1 MENVKAY
8 QGNDITFT
16 RQMTVS
22 DDNTLLDL
30 TDYEFKLGVAESLE
44 DLSGGG
50 TPTYVT
56 DDFPIDSVLI
66 NSTTRTITIS
76 SAISS
81 TIPTGTY
88 FYEIQVTDGSGKIST
103 VEIGKFLLLKRVVV

>member
-1 MENVKAY
+1 METVKAY

-30 TDYEFKLGVAESLE
+30 TNYEFKLGISETLE
-44 DLSGGG
+44 DLSAGG

-56 DDFPIDSVLI
+56 DDFPIISTLT

-76 SAISS
+76 NAISS

-88 FYEIQVTDGSGKIST
+88 FYEIQVTDENDKIST
-103 VEIGKFLLLKRVVV
+103 VEIGKFLLLKRVVE